1 MRLDKDLFGC
11 LTKLRNL
18 SLKSESLHGIVQS
31 FNIDASLV
39 SDRME
44 DIVVVDGSL
53 FDAEDE
59 IDPLV
64 QVLRDVL

>member
-1 MRLDKDLFGC
+1 MRLNKNLLGG

-18 SLKSESLHGIVQS
+18 SLKCESLHGIVQS

-39 SDRME
+39 SDRMK

-59 IDPLV
+59 IDPLM
-64 QVLRDVL
+64 QVL